1 MKKFII
7 MTLLFVG
14 ISFAASAQ
22 EAVKH
27 NCQVIY
33 VEDIS
38 DGSTVIHPYW
48 YIDRTAKKIYSDDPT
63 DPEYVEHPEYL
74 TTLYIKSVKKEG
86 NKETFSLT
94 NGAQHEATFTLVLVI
109 NPKLTSKDDLSSQK
123 ITLTAGHTDS
133 KQEYKAMIYDQLPD
147 EEKESIEASRRFQ
160 EQERI
165 RKQQDA
171 AKQSGAASSAD
182 AASSPQ
188 SGLEN
193 AKDKVTGGVKNAFNK
208 TKDLFKKKDK

>member
-7 MTLLFVG
+7 MFLLFVG
-14 ISFAASAQ
+14 ISFVASAQ

-33 VEDIS
+33 IEDIS
-38 DGSTVIHPYW
+38 DGSTVISPYW
-48 YIDRTAKKIYSDDPT
+48 YIDRTAKKIYSDDPAN
-63 DPEYVEHPEYL
+63 PEYVENPEDL

-86 NKETFSLT
+86 YKETFSLT

-133 KQEYKAMIYDQLPD
+133 KQEYKAMTYDQLPD

-188 SGLEN
+188 KGLEN
-193 AKDKVTGGVKNAFNK
+193 AKDKVTDGVKNAFNK
-208 TKDLFKKKDK
+208 TKDLFKKKEK

>member
-7 MTLLFVG
+7 LTLLFVG
-14 ISFAASAQ
+14 ISFASSAQ

-109 NPKLTSKDDLSSQK
+109 NPNLTSKDDLSSQK

-147 EEKESIEASRRFQ
+147 EEKQSIEYSRKFR
-160 EQERI
+160 EQEAA
-165 RKQQDA
+165 RKNGEA
-171 AKQSGAASSAD
+171 SNSGNAD

-188 SGLEN
+188 SGIEN

>member
-7 MTLLFVG
+7 MFLLFVG
-14 ISFAASAQ
+14 ISFVASAQ

-33 VEDIS
+33 IEDIS

-63 DPEYVEHPEYL
+63 NPEYVENPEDL

-133 KQEYKAMIYDQLPD
+133 KQEYKAMTYDQLPD

-188 SGLEN
+188 KGLEN
-193 AKDKVTGGVKNAFNK
+193 AKDKVTDGVKNAFNK
-208 TKDLFKKKDK
+208 TKDLFKKKEK

>member
-7 MTLLFVG
+7 MVLLFVG
-14 ISFAASAQ
+14 ISFVASAQ

-63 DPEYVEHPEYL
+63 NPEYVENPEDL

-94 NGAQHEATFTLVLVI
+94 NGAQHEATYTMVLVI

-123 ITLTAGHTDS
+123 ITFTASHTDS

-171 AKQSGAASSAD
+171 ARQSGAASSAD

-188 SGLEN
+188 KGLEN
-193 AKDKVTGGVKNAFNK
+193 AKDKVTDGVKNAFNK
-208 TKDLFKKKDK
+208 TKDLFKKKEK

>member
-7 MTLLFVG
+7 MFLLFVG
-14 ISFAASAQ
+14 ISFVASAQ

-33 VEDIS
+33 IEDIS
-38 DGSTVIHPYW
+38 DGSTVISPYW

-63 DPEYVEHPEYL
+63 NPEYVENPEDL

-133 KQEYKAMIYDQLPD
+133 KQEYKAMTYDQLPD

-188 SGLEN
+188 KGLEN
-193 AKDKVTGGVKNAFNK
+193 AKDKVTDGVKNAFNK
-208 TKDLFKKKDK
+208 TKDLFKKKEK

>member
-7 MTLLFVG
+7 MSLLFVG
-14 ISFAASAQ
+14 ISFVASAQ

-33 VEDIS
+33 IEDIS
-38 DGSTVIHPYW
+38 DGSTVISPYW

-63 DPEYVEHPEYL
+63 NPEYVENPEYL

-109 NPKLTSKDDLSSQK
+109 DPKLTSKDDLSSQK

-188 SGLEN
+188 KGLEN
-193 AKDKVTGGVKNAFNK
+193 AKDKVTDGVKNAFNK
-208 TKDLFKKKDK
+208 TKDLFKKKEK